1 MTDYKIKIGAGECEV
16 INLTVDLITCI
27 PPKQQP
33 EIEGDFFSYDGVR
46 IPNVKVCVKIGLRVL
61 SYHLFVW

>member
-1 MTDYKIKIGAGECEV
+1 MTDYKIIIGAGECKV

-33 EIEGDFFSYDGVR
+33 EIKDDFFSYNGER
-46 IPNVKVCVKIGLRVL
+46 IPNIKVCKSVGLRVL
-61 SYHLFVW
+61 YYQIT

>member
-33 EIEGDFFSYDGVR
+33 EIEDAFISYNGER
-46 IPNVKVCVKIGLRVL
+46 IPNVKVCVSIGLRVL
-61 SYHLFVW
+61 SCQVE